1 MQPFGMRSRSAN
13 FPGDPLFEVLNAS
26 LVHSFYHPGDGCAS
40 LSLAIHPLKDVWDFT
55 PLGRMPKAS
64 LCNRWVSGNRIQ
76 FFKNLCGFCSEGFF
90 CPLEEEKIQ
99 VYFDIKPLTLR
110 HPLTDLGGSG
120 QHHGGD

>member
-76 FFKNLCGFCSEGFF
+76 FFKNLCVLRGSSV
-90 CPLEEEKIQ
+90 LLKKRR
-99 VYFDIKPLTLR
+99 YKSTLTSN
-110 HPLTDLGGSG
+110 PSPSDTP
-120 QHHGGD
+120 